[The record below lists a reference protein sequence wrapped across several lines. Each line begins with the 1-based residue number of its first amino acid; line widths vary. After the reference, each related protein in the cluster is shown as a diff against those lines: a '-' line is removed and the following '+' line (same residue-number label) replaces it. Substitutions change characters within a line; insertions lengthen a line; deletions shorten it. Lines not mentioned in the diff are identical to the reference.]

1 MPVDGLNL
9 GSMMLENHVNAV
21 QKKQHKR
28 PVSEKP
34 RRVSRGFVVCVQRVY
49 RPLKSCLPIVLRI
62 HARFG
67 KSSLSKTWG
76 RTSSSNAPIFVLA
89 WARFHRAFS
98 VPFLGRVTN

>member
-1 MPVDGLNL
+1 MPFDGRNL
-9 GSMMLENHVNAV
+9 GSMMLEIHANAV
-21 QKKQHKR
+21 QYKQYKR

-34 RRVSRGFVVCVQRVY
+34 RRVSRGFVVCVQLIY
-49 RPLKSCLPIVLRI
+49 RPLKSCLPIVRRI

-67 KSSLSKTWG
+67 KSSLSKIWG
-76 RTSSSNAPIFVLA
+76 RTLSSNAPIFVLA